1 MNMHRPLISFIA
13 AFAFVALEHC
23 GDATVAVADAGGE
36 RSDNRCGP
44 TYGNARCGTNRCCS
58 TANFC
63 GGLTETHCTT
73 TRGYNGMFDGP
84 RM

>member
-1 MNMHRPLISFIA
+1 MSIHRLSISGIA
-13 AFAFVALEHC
+13 AFALFTLMHC
-23 GDATVAVADAGGE
+23 GDAAVTTGDAGGE

-58 TANFC
+58 TADFC